1 MQRVKVPG
9 GALTGDQWR
18 GLAEIA
24 RRFTSDTPLHL
35 TTRQDLEIH
44 DLSDG
49 QVPAVQQCLA
59 ALGLTSVGACGDTLR
74 NLTVCPCSG
83 VRAGCPDLFPL
94 AQQIRREL
102 EAYRGIFTLP
112 RKFKISL
119 SACREGCA
127 KPWINDLAF
136 VAQRRDGAWGFRAI
150 VAGSLG
156 ARPATGVEL
165 TDFLEARDA
174 APLALAALR
183 LFDAHGDRGNRAKA
197 RLRHVRERLGDGA
210 FLAMLRDELA
220 KVKSERDWPDAP
232 LSEPAEPFE
241 VHASLG
247 VPNGDLLPDAA
258 DELGML
264 ADDPR
269 LRVRVGLDHRVAVFA
284 RGEQSL
290 REALGACSI
299 LSRAAEQQA
308 AIFACPGTRWCS
320 RALVE
325 TNALADRIRRELGA
339 RLPAGAMVCVS
350 GCPNGCAHSA
360 VADFG
365 LSGVAT
371 ARDGQRI
378 EAFHLLTGGGRGR
391 TAALAQPAE
400 SKLTADEVLRA
411 IAARL

>member
-18 GLAEIA
+18 GLAEIV
-24 RRFTSDTPLHL
+24 RRFTPDTPLHL

-44 DLSDG
+44 DLSDV
-49 QVPAVQQCLA
+49 QVPAVQHRLA
-59 ALGLTSVGACGDTLR
+59 TLGLTSVGACGDTLR

-83 VRAGCPDLFPL
+83 VRAGCPDLLPL

-102 EAYRGIFTLP
+102 EAYRGIFSLP

-136 VAQRRDGAWGFRAI
+136 VAQRRGGAWGFRAI

-165 TDFLEARDA
+165 TDFLEACDA
-174 APLALAALR
+174 APLALAAVR
-183 LFDAHGDRGNRAKA
+183 LFEAHGDRSNRAKA
-197 RLRHVRERLGDGA
+197 RLRHVRERLGDEA

-220 KVKSERDWPDAP
+220 KVKSERNWPVA
-232 LSEPAEPFE
+232 LLREPAEPFE
-241 VHASLG
+241 AHASLG
-247 VPNGDLLPDAA
+247 LPNGDLLPDAA
-258 DELGML
+258 DELGAL

-269 LRVRVGLDHRVAVFA
+269 LRIRVGLDHRVAVFA
-284 RGEQSL
+284 RDERTL
-290 REALGACSI
+290 REAIARPALA
-299 LSRAAEQQA
+299 LPAEQRA
-308 AIFACPGTRWCS
+308 VILACPGTRWCS

-325 TNALADRIRRELGA
+325 TNALAERIRRELGS

-350 GCPNGCAHSA
+350 GCPNGCAHTA

-371 ARDGQRI
+371 TRDGQRI
-378 EAFHLLTGGGRGR
+378 EAFNLLTGGGRGR

-400 SKLTADEVLRA
+400 SKLTGDEVLRA